1 MMSLDR
7 TFMIEE
13 TIKQLKEVENIFYNA
28 FEGNIFEIAAYLYL
42 RYGELPQELDNE
54 EKLYKLGNILNE
66 YESCQFNEDLNAE
79 VTKLMNKES
88 EENV

>member
-7 TFMIEE
+7 KFMIEE

-28 FEGNIFEIAAYLYL
+28 FEGNIFEIAVYLYL

-54 EKLYKLGNILNE
+54 EKIYKLGIILKRCD
-66 YESCQFNEDLNAE
+66 SLFNEVLNDE
-79 VTKLMNKES
+79 VEELMSKES
-88 EENV
+88 E

>member
-7 TFMIEE
+7 KFMIEE

-28 FEGNIFEIAAYLYL
+28 FEGNIFEIAIYLYL
-42 RYGELPQELDNE
+42 RYGQLPYELYNE

-66 YESCQFNEDLNAE
+66 YDSCQFNQGLNAE
-79 VTKLMNKES
+79 VTKLMSKES
-88 EENV
+88 E